1 MTLQKAKS
9 IINDTLKGGDLFGRQ
24 YETAKR
30 VLKVSAGL
38 TRKGKATAN
47 ASHRMYCDLL
57 DIENATPKCGW
68 TVGGR

>member
-9 IINDTLKGGDLFGRQ
+9 VINETLKGGDLFGRR
-24 YETAKR
+24 YETAK
-30 VLKVSAGL
+30 KIIKTDAGL
-38 TRKGKATAN
+38 TSKGALKKN
-47 ASHRMYCDLL
+47 ASYRMYCDLL